1 MPAAINQAGRCFS
14 CPSRTSAASPRDGRA
29 DAEPGHPGL
38 AQASFRRPLSRPS
51 SRYSGQNPLLAVAAM
66 IAAKTRATTAPTVPA
81 RTAIASQTAAAAR
94 TARTIR
100 SAIRCVRPPSAHGG
114 EACLL
119 RTAVPVIPYA
129 AAAAERRKVVPT
141 LFWRNA
147 PGRRRAIA
155 WVAFQPVQ

>member
-1 MPAAINQAGRCFS
+1 MRF
-14 CPSRTSAASPRDGRA
+14 PRA
-29 DAEPGHPGL
+29 T
-38 AQASFRRPLSRPS
+38 RR
-51 SRYSGQNPLLAVAAM
+51 AM

-81 RTAIASQTAAAAR
+81 PTAIASQTAAAAR

-100 SAIRCVRPPSAHGG
+100 PAIKCVRPPSAHGG

-119 RTAVPVIPYA
+119 RTAVPVISY
-129 AAAAERRKVVPT
+129 AAAERWKVVPT

>member
-1 MPAAINQAGRCFS
+1 MSFTDVGRIPTGWPGRRGAR
-14 CPSRTSAASPRDGRA
+14 PSRLGSGQLPAP
-29 DAEPGHPGL
+29 AEP
-38 AQASFRRPLSRPS
+38 PS

-81 RTAIASQTAAAAR
+81 PTAIASQTAAAAR

-100 SAIRCVRPPSAHGG
+100 SAIKCVRPPSAHGG

-119 RTAVPVIPYA
+119 RTAVPVIFY

-141 LFWRNA
+141 LFWMNA